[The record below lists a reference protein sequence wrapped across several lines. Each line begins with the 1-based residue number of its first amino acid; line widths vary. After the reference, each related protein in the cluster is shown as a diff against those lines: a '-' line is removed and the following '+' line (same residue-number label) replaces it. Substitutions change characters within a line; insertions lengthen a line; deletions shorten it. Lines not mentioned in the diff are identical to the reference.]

1 MIQYYSLCKRACCGF
16 DFHSLLWQQSGVDF
30 HHLSYYRKLYGAWG
44 TKCLNPH
51 FLRRF
56 CYIQDTESSYSR
68 RYMGSQCLWMLIVK
82 LIFLLL
88 YRLYEK
94 YVCKRVPGKQ
104 AVLVLQV
111 DNTHV
116 DEHMM
121 VEPGLVM
128 IFAHGIE

>member
-1 MIQYYSLCKRACCGF
+1 M
-16 DFHSLLWQQSGVDF
+16 
-30 HHLSYYRKLYGAWG
+30 
-44 TKCLNPH
+44 
-51 FLRRF
+51 
-56 CYIQDTESSYSR
+56 YIILKYLTADTSS
-68 RYMGSQCLWMLIVK
+68 
-82 LIFLLL
+82 

-104 AVLVLQV
+104 AVLVLQC